1 MKPYQHIPTCSVDLR
16 NSWQW
21 WVYPLFLCLC
31 FNRSMMI
38 KHEIW
43 GKFIPDKPTWAR
55 NRSRNRSSM
64 GEPLCIKTSLTL
76 LKIQHIWDSQIEME
90 LDLFFVFFLSACG
103 LISHSYLIS
112 APFAW
117 FKFQCWDCT
126 PIIPSAHRPGYPSPL
141 PSLPISK
148 FERRRTRDLFDR
160 IGLCSC
166 QYLPVKKQD
175 AALAPECSH
184 ETHGY
189 AVTQNTFLQ

>member
-1 MKPYQHIPTCSVDLR
+1 MKFGGSSFQTNPLGQEIAPEIDHPWGNHFASKHHWHCWRYNTFEILRSKWNLTC
-16 NSWQW
+16 
-21 WVYPLFLCLC
+21 Y
-31 FNRSMMI
+31 
-38 KHEIW
+38 H
-43 GKFIPDKPTWAR
+43 
-55 NRSRNRSSM
+55 
-64 GEPLCIKTSLTL
+64 
-76 LKIQHIWDSQIEME
+76 
-90 LDLFFVFFLSACG
+90 VFFLSACG

-175 AALAPECSH
+175 AAHAPECSH